1 MSGDRQVLES
11 HIRRP
16 GSASDNDFERL
27 KWIAAQLSDEDAANL
42 FGSVVGEFTTK
53 KVVKALRKSHDEGH
67 WTA

>member
-27 KWIAAQLSDEDAANL
+27 KWVAAQLSDEDAANL
-42 FGSVVGEFTTK
+42 FEFVVGGFTAK
-53 KVVKALRKSHDEGH
+53 KVVRALTYKVP
-67 WTA
+67 